1 MLTSPKAAEP
11 VGRRVC
17 RSAVSYGR
25 RVCRS
30 DLKSG
35 QLSRRHFP
43 GVNSP
48 GLSGDIHTNFGN
60 LQPFFHFVGDEVVF
74 VVDLP
79 EGGIRRAVHL
89 ELEDVDPVLS
99 PADGVRPADGRLD
112 FTLNIIPQQREDQ
125 VDDGLVVLLRLVFQV
140 IRNAVKDTKSES
152 HYLELNPDYLVD
164 KTKKYD
170 GTIIVKGKLSGANFE
185 YTSEVQEHF
194 VNYLKDV
201 KLPKS
206 HT

>member
-1 MLTSPKAAEP
+1 MLTSPMAAEP
-11 VGRRVC
+11 VGSR
-17 RSAVSYGR
+17 A
-25 RVCRS
+25 CRS

-48 GLSGDIHTNFGN
+48 GLSGEIHTNFGN
-60 LQPFFHFVGDEVVF
+60 LQPVFHFVGDEVAF

-89 ELEDVDPVLS
+89 ELEDVDPVL
-99 PADGVRPADGRLD
+99 RPADGIRPADCRLD

>member
-17 RSAVSYGR
+17 RSAVSYGSR
-25 RVCRS
+25 ACRS

-48 GLSGDIHTNFGN
+48 GLSGEIHTNFGN
-60 LQPFFHFVGDEVVF
+60 LQPVFHFVGDEVAF

-99 PADGVRPADGRLD
+99 PADGVRPADCRLD
-112 FTLNIIPQQREDQ
+112 FTLNIIPQQ
-125 VDDGLVVLLRLVFQV
+125 
-140 IRNAVKDTKSES
+140 
-152 HYLELNPDYLVD
+152 
-164 KTKKYD
+164 
-170 GTIIVKGKLSGANFE
+170 
-185 YTSEVQEHF
+185 
-194 VNYLKDV
+194 
-201 KLPKS
+201 
-206 HT
+206 

>member
-1 MLTSPKAAEP
+1 MLTSPMAAEP
-11 VGRRVC
+11 V
-17 RSAVSYGR
+17 GR

-48 GLSGDIHTNFGN
+48 GLSGEIHTNFGN
-60 LQPFFHFVGDEVVF
+60 LQPVFHFVGDEVAF

-79 EGGIRRAVHL
+79 EGSIRRAVHL

-99 PADGVRPADGRLD
+99 PADGVRPADCRLD

-170 GTIIVKGKLSGANFE
+170 GAIIVKGKLSGANFE

>member
-1 MLTSPKAAEP
+1 M
-11 VGRRVC
+11 
-17 RSAVSYGR
+17 
-25 RVCRS
+25 
-30 DLKSG
+30 
-35 QLSRRHFP
+35 
-43 GVNSP
+43 
-48 GLSGDIHTNFGN
+48 
-60 LQPFFHFVGDEVVF
+60 
-74 VVDLP
+74 
-79 EGGIRRAVHL
+79 
-89 ELEDVDPVLS
+89 S
-99 PADGVRPADGRLD
+99 PADGVRPADCRLD

-125 VDDGLVVLLRLVFQV
+125 VDDALVVLLRLVFQV
-140 IRNAVKDTKSES
+140 IRNAGKDTKSES

-170 GTIIVKGKLSGANFE
+170 GTIIVKGKFSGANFE

>member
-11 VGRRVC
+11 VGRRAC

-48 GLSGDIHTNFGN
+48 GLSGEIHTNFGN
-60 LQPFFHFVGDEVVF
+60 LQPVFHFVGDEVVF
-74 VVDLP
+74 VVDLS

-99 PADGVRPADGRLD
+99 PADGVRPADCRLD

-140 IRNAVKDTKSES
+140 IRNAGKDTRVS
-152 HYLELNPDYLVD
+152 LIILNSIL
-164 KTKKYD
+164 
-170 GTIIVKGKLSGANFE
+170 IIWLTRLRNMMEQSSLRASSLALTSNIPLRFSSTLSI
-185 YTSEVQEHF
+185 T
-194 VNYLKDV
+194 LRM
-201 KLPKS
+201 
-206 HT
+206 

>member
-1 MLTSPKAAEP
+1 M
-11 VGRRVC
+11 R
-17 RSAVSYGR
+17 
-25 RVCRS
+25 
-30 DLKSG
+30 
-35 QLSRRHFP
+35 
-43 GVNSP
+43 
-48 GLSGDIHTNFGN
+48 
-60 LQPFFHFVGDEVVF
+60 
-74 VVDLP
+74 
-79 EGGIRRAVHL
+79 
-89 ELEDVDPVLS
+89 

>member
-1 MLTSPKAAEP
+1 MFFEVKNLQTNNSKQL
-11 VGRRVC
+11 
-17 RSAVSYGR
+17 
-25 RVCRS
+25 
-30 DLKSG
+30 LKSG

-48 GLSGDIHTNFGN
+48 GLSGEIHTNFGN
-60 LQPFFHFVGDEVVF
+60 LQPVFHFVGDEVAF

-89 ELEDVDPVLS
+89 ELEDVDPVLR
-99 PADGVRPADGRLD
+99 PADGVRPADCRLD

-140 IRNAVKDTKSES
+140 IRNAGKDTKSES

-170 GTIIVKGKLSGANFE
+170 GAIIVKGKLSGANFE